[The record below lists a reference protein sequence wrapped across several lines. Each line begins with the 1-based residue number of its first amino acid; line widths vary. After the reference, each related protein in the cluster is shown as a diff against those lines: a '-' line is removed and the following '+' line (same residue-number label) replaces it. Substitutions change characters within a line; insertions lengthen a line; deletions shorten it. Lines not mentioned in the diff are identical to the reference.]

1 MLVTQTYHTKMNV
14 VYYMK
19 IPLSYQYMFIY
30 QACKTKMF
38 LCKIINTVH
47 GSTTTCQ
54 CETFHVASLCSPESN
69 DAFLCQ
75 HIKGHRINTLQ
86 TTNRIVVQCSV
97 HAWIC
102 DSTGRTKDF
111 ITNTSNIIM
120 CAHWEKLQSYGLGCQ
135 ISNHQ
140 GLPRDVSNN
149 KICMHYTLSSALLCS
164 HHSPMYSP
172 SYSFR
177 YTIHCTSIYLM
188 LLLRNNTLYRCGLH
202 QAMKR

>member
-1 MLVTQTYHTKMNV
+1 MLVKQTCHTKMNV

-19 IPLSYQYMFIY
+19 IPVSYQYMFIY

-54 CETFHVASLCSPESN
+54 CQTFHVASLCSPESN

-86 TTNRIVVQCSV
+86 TTNRTVVQCSV

-102 DSTGRTKDF
+102 DSACRTKDF
-111 ITNTSNIIM
+111 ITKTSIIVTVYNNV
-120 CAHWEKLQSYGLGCQ
+120 CTLRKTAKLQTWLQ
-135 ISNHQ
+135 NI
-140 GLPRDVSNN
+140 
-149 KICMHYTLSSALLCS
+149 KSSR
-164 HHSPMYSP
+164 P
-172 SYSFR
+172 
-177 YTIHCTSIYLM
+177 T
-188 LLLRNNTLYRCGLH
+188 
-202 QAMKR
+202 KR